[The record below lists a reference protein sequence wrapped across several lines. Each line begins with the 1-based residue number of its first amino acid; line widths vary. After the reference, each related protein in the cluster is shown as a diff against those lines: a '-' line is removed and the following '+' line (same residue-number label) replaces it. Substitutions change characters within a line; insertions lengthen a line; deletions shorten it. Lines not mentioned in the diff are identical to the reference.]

1 MTSAD
6 PVPTAACPSPPPRTV
21 VRGVRP
27 WGGALSD
34 LALDAG
40 AIAAVAPH
48 DPSSAPG
55 PDDVD
60 GAGRLALPAFTD
72 AHVHLDSTRIGLPF
86 KPHTSE
92 PGPLWNLIA
101 DDRAHWRDDGPVAE
115 RAGRT
120 LGSAITF
127 GTTRARSYAQV
138 DADCR
143 LERLEGVL
151 AARAEHAGRADVQ
164 VVAFPQAGMLLEPGV
179 PDLVDAAMAAGAD
192 VVGGIDPCAL
202 DRDPVRHL
210 DAVFAVAE
218 RHDAPIDVH
227 LHEPGPLGLFST
239 SLLLERVRAH
249 GLRSR
254 LTLAHAFALGGPVS
268 PELAAVLDELAV
280 WDVAVTTVAPGTR
293 APLPLEDLASR
304 GVRTGLGQDGQRD
317 HWSPYGTTDMLDRT
331 WQLAFTNGFRVDAM
345 IEHCLAVASVGGA
358 SVVDPGATRL
368 TSTSER
374 PGLRVGDRADL
385 VLLPGDTPTSA
396 VMDRPRERTVL
407 RAGRV
412 VADGGHLR

>member
-1 MTSAD
+1 MDRTH
-6 PVPTAACPSPPPRTV
+6 PPSPPTLAPAAPRTV
-21 VRGVRP
+21 VRAVRP

-34 LALDAG
+34 LVLADG
-40 AIAAVAPH
+40 VIEAVTAH
-48 DPSSAPG
+48 DPSATPG
-55 PDDVD
+55 GEDVD

-72 AHVHLDSTRIGLPF
+72 AHVHLDSTRVGLPF
-86 KPHTSE
+86 KPHTAE

-101 DDRAHWRDDGPVAE
+101 DDRAHWRDDGTVAQ

-120 LGSAITF
+120 LGSAIAL
-127 GTTRARSYAQV
+127 GTTRARSFAQV
-138 DADCR
+138 DADAR

-151 AARAEHAGRADVQ
+151 AAREEHAARASVQ

-179 PDLVDAAMAAGAD
+179 PDLVDAAMSAGAD

-202 DRDPVRHL
+202 DRDPARHL
-210 DAVFAVAE
+210 DAVFAIAE
-218 RHDAPIDVH
+218 RHDAPLDVH
-227 LHEPGPLGLFST
+227 LHEPGPLGLFSV

-254 LTLAHAFALGGPVS
+254 LTLSHAFALGGPPT
-268 PELAAVLDELAV
+268 PEVAGVLDELAA
-280 WDVAVTTVAPGTR
+280 WDVALTTVAPGNR

-331 WQLAFTNGFRVDAM
+331 WQLAFTNGLRLDAR
-345 IEHCLAVASVGGA
+345 IEHCLALASVGGA
-358 SVVDPGATRL
+358 SVIDPGATRL
-368 TSTSER
+368 TGTQDR
-374 PGLRVGDRADL
+374 PCLGVGDVADL

-407 RAGRV
+407 RGGHVVAEAGR
-412 VADGGHLR
+412 LR